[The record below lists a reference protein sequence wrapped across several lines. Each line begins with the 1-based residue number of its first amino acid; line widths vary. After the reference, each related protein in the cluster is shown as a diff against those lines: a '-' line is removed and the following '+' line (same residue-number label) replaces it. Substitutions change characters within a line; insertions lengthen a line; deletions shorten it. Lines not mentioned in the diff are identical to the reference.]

1 VKILLIINY
10 DFFQIASFWIKEYDK
25 EGVHYMDF
33 KFWRDY
39 FAKNNQVLS
48 PIPWGEA
55 YEISAD
61 ERAII
66 TKSIQQFQIG
76 ESSEGKHLIHNAKNY
91 SQKIED
97 PSYLEAI
104 ILFIKEEQRH
114 ARDLARFMTSQ
125 NIPLIKKH
133 WVDQVFR
140 KLRKF
145 AGLELSIIVLVTAEI
160 IAKVYYK
167 ALKNATKS
175 KVLINL
181 CERILDDEVKHVEF
195 QSLTLHELSHNRA
208 TTLNKLSRCFHWILM
223 QGTII
228 VVWIHHRKVLRAGG
242 YHFTDF
248 FASCKEEFYESDLL
262 VKGRNITS

>member
-1 VKILLIINY
+1 
-10 DFFQIASFWIKEYDK
+10 
-25 EGVHYMDF
+25 MDF
-33 KFWRDY
+33 KYSFWRDY

-76 ESSEGKHLIHNAKNY
+76 ENSEGKHLIHNAKNY
-91 SQKIED
+91 SQRIQD
-97 PSYLEAI
+97 LSYLEAI

-175 KVLINL
+175 KVLMEL
-181 CERILDDEVKHVEF
+181 CERILDDELKHVEF
-195 QSLTLHELSHNRA
+195 QSITLY
-208 TTLNKLSRCFHWILM
+208 KLSQHRALTINTLSRSLHWTLM
-223 QGTII
+223 QGTIV
-228 VVWIHHRKVLRAGG
+228 VVWMYHKKVLLAGG
-242 YHFTDF
+242 YNFNDF
-248 FASCKEEFYESDLL
+248 FASCREEFDESDQI
-262 VKGRNITS
+262 VKGGKITNYNKG